1 LGFCIAEHRLQA
13 RASAGALEYMHR
25 FNLGAELNRFPGL
38 DEMTGK
44 QLAVAF
50 NGCVPLEARAARQAR
65 LSR

>member
-1 LGFCIAEHRLQA
+1 
-13 RASAGALEYMHR
+13 MHR